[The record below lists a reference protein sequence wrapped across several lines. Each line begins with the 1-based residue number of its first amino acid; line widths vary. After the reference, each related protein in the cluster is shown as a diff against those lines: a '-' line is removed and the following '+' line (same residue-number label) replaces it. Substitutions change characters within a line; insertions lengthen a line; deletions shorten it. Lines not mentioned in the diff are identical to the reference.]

1 MGLKTSTYQGKWLHV
16 NSLSKEKQK
25 EKGNNGYM
33 PCCPASGT
41 CSVFGS
47 TSPHGPHLKHVRNYK
62 VSMT

>member
-47 TSPHGPHLKHVRNYK
+47 TSPHGPHLKNVRNYK